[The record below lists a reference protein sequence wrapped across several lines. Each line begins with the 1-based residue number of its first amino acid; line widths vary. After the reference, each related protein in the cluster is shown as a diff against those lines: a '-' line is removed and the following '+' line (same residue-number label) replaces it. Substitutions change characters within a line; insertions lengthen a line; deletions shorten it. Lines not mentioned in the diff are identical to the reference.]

1 MNKDILAGKWKQ
13 VKGEVKRQWGDLTN
27 DEIDQVEGQYEKM
40 VGLLQEHYGYAQQRA
55 EREVDAF
62 LAQY

>member
-1 MNKDILAGKWKQ
+1 MNQDILAGKWKQ
-13 VKGEVKRQWGDLTN
+13 VKGEVKRQWGELTN

-40 VGLLQEHYGYAQQRA
+40 VGLLQERYGYARQRA
-55 EREVDAF
+55 EREVDTF

>member
-40 VGLLQEHYGYAQQRA
+40 VGLLQEHYGYARQRA